1 MKTKNVI
8 LAVSILA
15 TTLVFAQKDELKT
28 LKKIYDKETPSVKDV
43 TEFKS
48 TVAAAEP
55 LVANGTE
62 QDKLYVKFYK
72 ASIPAIELSEAM
84 SKPENRNNPAIALN
98 FFNPEKI
105 QELGAVYSEVLD
117 YEKKSGKEVLT
128 KKIQDATLV
137 MKPMLINYAI
147 QLGNDNKYLESS
159 KILNTIYQLDKKD
172 VEKLYFAAGYAV
184 NGKDYDAALNYYNE
198 LIALNYSGEGII
210 YKAKSLANG
219 SEESFNTKVERDNF
233 VKLKTHEKPT
243 DEKIPSK
250 RGEIYKNVALILQ
263 SQSKIE
269 EAKKVIKEAVKLN
282 PEDSSLMLAEA
293 NLYLETKDLATY
305 KNLIT
310 EILNKFPNNS
320 ELYYNLGVLAYNN
333 KETAEAEKFY
343 TKAIEIDPKNV
354 NANLNMAI
362 LKLDAEKDIIAKMNK
377 LGSTPADNKKYEVL
391 KNERNSLFTN
401 ALPYLEKAVEL
412 DENNK
417 EAAKTL
423 LSVYNALEI
432 MDKAKALKAKIN
444 ASK

>member
-28 LKKIYDKETPSVKDV
+28 LKKIYDRETPSSKDV
-43 TEFKS
+43 AEFKT
-48 TVAAAEP
+48 TVATVEP
-55 LVANGTE
+55 LVANGSD

-84 SKPENRNNPAIALN
+84 SKSENRNNPAIALN

-105 QELGAVYSEVLD
+105 QQLGAVYSEVLD
-117 YEKKSGKEVLT
+117 FEKKSGKEVFT
-128 KKIQDATLV
+128 KNIQEASAV
-137 MKPMLINYAI
+137 MKPMLINYAV
-147 QLGNDNKYLESS
+147 QLGNENKYIESS
-159 KILNTIYQLDKKD
+159 KILHTLYELDKKD

-184 NGKDYDAALNYYNE
+184 NGKDYDSALKYYNE
-198 LIALNYSGEGII
+198 LIALNYSGEGTV
-210 YKAKSLANG
+210 YKAKSLASG
-219 SEESFNTKVERDNF
+219 LEESFNNKTDRDNF
-233 VKLKTHEKPT
+233 VKLKTHEKPS

-263 SQSKIE
+263 SQNKIE

-282 PEDSSLMLAEA
+282 PEDSSLMLTEA

-305 KNLIT
+305 KSLIT

-320 ELYYNLGVLAYNN
+320 ELFYNLGVLAYNN

-343 TKAIEIDPKNV
+343 KKAIEIDPKNV

-377 LGSTPADNKKYEVL
+377 LGSTPADNKRYEIL
-391 KNERNSLFTN
+391 KTERNALFTN

-444 ASK
+444 AAK